1 MISHFIFSAQVG
13 KVSSYDLL
21 SGKVMLV
28 PVPEYPM
35 VLDEKKDDAVEL
47 LSSSSLYNEDGT
59 LEVLEI
65 FDVM

>member
-1 MISHFIFSAQVG
+1 
-13 KVSSYDLL
+13 
-21 SGKVMLV
+21 MLV

-59 LEVLEI
+59 LEVVDI
-65 FDVM
+65 FYVM